1 MEKGKN
7 LGDIPEK
14 KEQYV
19 TYDQVV
25 EILDSF
31 LQNYGRSIRIG
42 SGKLIAPAIQLQDRG
57 AVPTTGTWQRGTII
71 GVLGVAY
78 ICTVTGTPGSW
89 VKIGTQT

>member
-1 MEKGKN
+1 M
-7 LGDIPEK
+7 
-14 KEQYV
+14 

-31 LQNYGRSIRIG
+31 LQNYGHSIRIS

-57 AVPTTGTWQRGTII
+57 AVPTQGTWQRGTVI

-78 ICTVTGTPGSW
+78 ICTVTGTPGTW